1 MKSPDVTDFNKT
13 TLKDSVG
20 LWLVTLI
27 SYDMYIPESN
37 KRLIEVIIGKDIVFS
52 GINNISA
59 TVIRIANR
67 NVTLDARDTLIP
79 DKVWGA
85 LTLSECNQIS
95 IGNEG

>member
-1 MKSPDVTDFNKT
+1 
-13 TLKDSVG
+13 
-20 LWLVTLI
+20 
-27 SYDMYIPESN
+27 MYIPESN

-79 DKVWGA
+79 VKVWGA

-95 IGNEG
+95 IGDEG